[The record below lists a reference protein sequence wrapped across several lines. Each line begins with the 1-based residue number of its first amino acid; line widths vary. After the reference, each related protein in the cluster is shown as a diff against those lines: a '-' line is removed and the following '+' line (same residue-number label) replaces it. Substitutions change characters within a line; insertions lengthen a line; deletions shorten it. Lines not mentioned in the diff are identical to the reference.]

1 MTIRR
6 YFKMCEEFKVCCA
19 SGDVGELYIERKDDN
34 YTMYE
39 IFVRGKGRLAKIF
52 DSDYIIGEGNG
63 YNFHDMK
70 KYLDH
75 DIICE
80 ALEPFLI
87 FGFNSL
93 ERNQDWDGKLITES
107 FDGDDRSWLICFN
120 GNPVVNGKQLNSL
133 DYAKLENKRYDVN
146 IKDGL
151 IGVFTKL

>member
-80 ALEPFLI
+80 ALEP
-87 FGFNSL
+87 
-93 ERNQDWDGKLITES
+93 
-107 FDGDDRSWLICFN
+107 
-120 GNPVVNGKQLNSL
+120 V
-133 DYAKLENKRYDVN
+133 
-146 IKDGL
+146 
-151 IGVFTKL
+151 

>member
-1 MTIRR
+1 MVI
-6 YFKMCEEFKVCCA
+6 
-19 SGDVGELYIERKDDN
+19 
-34 YTMYE
+34 
-39 IFVRGKGRLAKIF
+39 GKEK
-52 DSDYIIGEGNG
+52 
-63 YNFHDMK
+63 
-70 KYLDH
+70 
-75 DIICE
+75 
-80 ALEPFLI
+80 FLI

-120 GNPVVNGKQLNSL
+120 GNPVVNGKELNSL

>member
-87 FGFNSL
+87 FGFKEIGYSNL
-93 ERNQDWDGKLITES
+93 TIIS
-107 FDGDDRSWLICFN
+107 FG
-120 GNPVVNGKQLNSL
+120 Q
-133 DYAKLENKRYDVN
+133 
-146 IKDGL
+146 
-151 IGVFTKL
+151 T